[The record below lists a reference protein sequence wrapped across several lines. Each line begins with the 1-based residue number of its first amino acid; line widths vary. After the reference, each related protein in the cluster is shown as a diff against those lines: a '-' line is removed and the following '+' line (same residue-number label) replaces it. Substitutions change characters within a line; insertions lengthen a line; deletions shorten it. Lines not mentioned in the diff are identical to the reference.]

1 MDGEDDLLGG
11 GLLDVVRELERFLQL
26 GPHLDAGADL
36 GEDALA
42 LREGEGIELGLEF
55 LLGG

>member
-1 MDGEDDLLGG
+1 VDGEDDLLVGG

-36 GEDALA
+36 LGEDALA
-42 LREGEGIELGLEF
+42 LREG
-55 LLGG
+55 